1 MKCPARAFFA
11 NLRNKVPRAIA
22 NQQVCK
28 VAKKPRE
35 KNSNERGQAIAIDL
49 LFAIM
54 IFLLLLNAGLSIWK
68 SNASFL
74 EGQGTFNELQLEA
87 ARTADQLVRTAGTPD
102 NWEEKPIAE
111 ATAIGLAKR
120 DLVLDDAKV
129 NRFIQLAAD
138 FGSGDYNETRLRL
151 LAGRDFYFKLGGDG
165 AAIAET
171 GKPPDLERLWAVDV
185 KRIVKYGGEPAVAEL
200 TLYYPK

>member
-11 NLRNKVPRAIA
+11 NLRNKVPRVLA
-22 NQQVCK
+22 NQLVCK
-28 VAKKPRE
+28 VAKKPGE
-35 KNSNERGQAIAIDL
+35 KNSSARGQAMAIDL
-49 LFAIM
+49 LFAVM

-87 ARTADQLVRTAGTPD
+87 AMAADQLVRTAGTPD
-102 NWEEKPIAE
+102 NWEERPIAE

-151 LAGRDFYFKLGGDG
+151 LAGRDFYFKLSRNG
-165 AAIAET
+165 APLAET
-171 GKPPDLERLWAVDV
+171 GKPSDIERLWAVDV
-185 KRIVKYGGEPAVAEL
+185 RRVVKYGGEPAVAEL

>member
-1 MKCPARAFFA
+1 MKCPAEAFFA
-11 NLRNKVPRAIA
+11 AQK
-22 NQQVCK
+22 
-28 VAKKPRE
+28 
-35 KNSNERGQAIAIDL
+35 GQAMAMDL

-87 ARTADQLVRTAGTPD
+87 ARAADNLVRAAGTPD
-102 NWEEKPIAE
+102 NWEEKPISE

-129 NRFIQLAAD
+129 SRFIQLAAD
-138 FGSGDYNETRLRL
+138 FESGDYNETRIRL
-151 LAGRDFYFKLGGDG
+151 LAGRDFYFKLSRDG
-165 AAIAET
+165 APLVET